1 MIQYTERLD
10 KALRTVAWAN
20 ERAGEHRKGTGI
32 PYVIHPVGVM
42 MIASNVTDDEDT
54 LIACLF
60 HDILEDI
67 NDNIYDE
74 NKMREEFGNRVVEI
88 VKDVTKN
95 DNEPDWR
102 ARSNDY
108 LKHLESVASDEA
120 VIVSAS
126 DKIHNLMS
134 ILMDYFTY
142 GEELWNRFT
151 TKSSADQLWWYES
164 ILEVINRRKAPE
176 KLISQLT
183 EQVDE
188 LKNKLNKD

>member
-1 MIQYTERLD
+1 MIRYTERLD
-10 KALRTVAWAN
+10 KALRTVAWSN
-20 ERAGEHRKGTGI
+20 ERADEHRKGTGI

-42 MIASNVTDDEDT
+42 MIASNVTDDEDI

-60 HDILEDI
+60 HDEIEDVSE
-67 NDNIYDE
+67 NIYDE
-74 NKMREEFGNRVVEI
+74 DKMREEFGNRVVEI
-88 VKDVTKN
+88 VKNVTKN
-95 DNEPDWR
+95 ENEPDWR
-102 ARSNDY
+102 ARSNEY
-108 LKHLESVASDEA
+108 LENLEKNASDEA
-120 VIVSAS
+120 VIVSAA

-164 ILEVINRRKAPE
+164 ILGVITRRHAPE
-176 KLISQLT
+176 KLIAQLS

-188 LKNKLNKD
+188 LKTRLNKP

>member
-10 KALRTVAWAN
+10 KALRTVAWSN
-20 ERAGEHRKGTGI
+20 ERAGEHRKGTAI

-42 MIASNVTDDEDT
+42 MIASNVTDDEDV

-67 NDNIYDE
+67 NGNIYDE
-74 NKMREEFGNRVVEI
+74 KKMREEFGNRVVDI
-88 VKDVTKN
+88 VKNVTKN
-95 DNEPDWR
+95 ENIKDWR
-102 ARSNDY
+102 ERSNEY
-108 LKHLESVASDEA
+108 LQNLENSASDEA
-120 VIVSAS
+120 VIVSAA

-142 GEELWNRFT
+142 GEDLWNRFT

-164 ILEVINRRKAPE
+164 ILGVITRRNAPE
-176 KLISQLT
+176 KLVTQLG

-188 LKNKLNKD
+188 LKTRLNKN